1 MSMYPRIR
9 GRLIRPPSGLVAK
22 AAGVAA
28 LRGRVSELTPLERVL
43 AAVYH
48 HEPDRVPVAPFI
60 QGAARRLTGITY
72 RDFALRP
79 EKTAEAYMASLQVI
93 GGDALYSAVD
103 LSVEAAD
110 FGQAMVYPA
119 DSTVHPDYRNPRIKT
134 VDDYERLEVFDPR
147 KTPRMG
153 AVIELGRR
161 LSSMARLRY
170 AVTGFVFGP
179 LGVLGMMRGV
189 QNLFKD
195 CLRHP
200 AKVKTGLEIVT
211 EVLVAFVRAQLD
223 AGVDGVMLDTLYASQ
238 SGMSRALWE
247 EMEGPYAR
255 RIAEEIRSCN
265 AMVTLHNCGHGPYFD
280 LQIEYM
286 QPVAITFAYMPDDCA
301 SPAELKRKYGGEV
314 ALIGY
319 IPTDALYVEP
329 PCSIM
334 QMARKQIVE
343 LGHGGGFVLAPGCEY
358 PPNIDFAN
366 ARAMVRAAEVYGK
379 YPLR

>member
-9 GRLIRPPSGLVAK
+9 GRLIRPPSQLVAK
-22 AAGVAA
+22 ASSIAA
-28 LRGRVSELTPLERVL
+28 LRGRICELTPLERVL

-48 HEPDRVPVAPFI
+48 CEPDRVPVAHFI

-79 EKTAEAYMASLQVI
+79 DKTAEAYEAVLDII
-93 GGDALYSAVD
+93 GGDALYSTVD

-110 FGQAMVYPA
+110 FGQEMVYPA
-119 DSTVHPDYRNPRIKT
+119 NSTVHPDYRNPRIKT
-134 VDDYERLEVFDPR
+134 VEDYERLEVFDPR
-147 KTPRMG
+147 SSPRMG

-161 LSSMARLRY
+161 LSRMARLRY
-170 AVTGFVFGP
+170 AVTGFAFGP

-189 QNLFKD
+189 QDLFKD
-195 CLRHP
+195 CVRHP
-200 AKVKTGLEIVT
+200 EKVKAGLEIVT
-211 EVLVAFVRAQLD
+211 EVLIAFVRAQLD
-223 AGVDGVMLDTLYASQ
+223 AGVDGVMLDTLFASQ
-238 SGMSRALWE
+238 SGVSRAMWE

-255 RIAEEIRSCN
+255 RIADEIRSCN
-265 AMVTLHNCGHGPYFD
+265 ALVTLHNCGHGPYFD
-280 LQIEYM
+280 LQIEYTR
-286 QPVAITFAYMPDDCA
+286 PVAITFAHMPDDCA

-319 IPTDALYVEP
+319 IPTDVLYAEP
-329 PCSIM
+329 PSSVMEIARRQIM
-334 QMARKQIVE
+334 E

-358 PPNIDFAN
+358 PPNIDFVN